1 MLTDNDVKEHLALAY
16 VYAVATRA
24 RCSFDQPRVD
34 RDSVDVKLCL
44 RNDGDPEALLRS
56 PELALQVKA
65 TTVGCVP
72 EGNIPFFLKRKNHH
86 DLVKRAQI
94 PRLLVVV
101 LLPENPNEWVELSES
116 QLVLRR
122 CGYWLSLAGHAPTT
136 NETGET
142 VYLPRGNVLDPPTLG
157 RLMKQA
163 ARQEQLR

>member
-34 RDSVDVKLCL
+34 RDSIDVKLGF
-44 RNDGDPEALLRS
+44 RNDGDPEAVLRS

-65 TTVGCVP
+65 CTTAP
-72 EGNIPFFLKRKNHH
+72 TSDADLTFFLKRKNHH
-86 DLVKRAQI
+86 DLVKRAQT

-101 LLPENPNEWVELSES
+101 HLPSDPAEWLHLSEQ

-122 CGYWLSLAGHAPTT
+122 CGYWLDLKGHTPTM

-142 VYLPRGNVLDPPTLG
+142 VRLPRHQIFDPPTLE
-157 RLMKQA
+157 RLMRCA
-163 ARQEQLR
+163 ARQEDLR